1 MSARSQDIFTWT
13 DKNARSEV
21 HAQGPIHR
29 ILHAVLA
36 WYKRRQV
43 TAELMALDEHMLAD
57 IGVTR
62 ADIPS
67 IANETYLPQNWS
79 PRGYQPAFVRVA
91 ANTSL
96 PRSGAA

>member
-1 MSARSQDIFTWT
+1 MWT
-13 DKNARSEV
+13 NARNEV
-21 HAQGPIHR
+21 PAAGPVPR
-29 ILHAVLA
+29 LLHAILA

-57 IGVTR
+57 IGITR

-79 PRGYQPAFVRVA
+79 PRGYQPAFARVA
-91 ANTSL
+91 ANAPST
-96 PRSGAA
+96 REGIAA